1 MAVRVF
7 RRRFLRLAAGA
18 VALPAAW
25 RVAQAEAYPS
35 RPVRLIVGLAV
46 GTGADILARLVAQS
60 LAERLGQAFVVENR
74 SGAGGNIGVE
84 TVVNAAPD
92 GYTLLLVSTVNAVNA
107 SLHSD
112 LPFDI
117 RRDIAPVAAVNRVPN
132 VVIVNPSLPVTTI
145 PEFIAYAK
153 ANPGKINMGS
163 VGIGA
168 ASHMSGELFKMMAG
182 VNIVHVPYRGD
193 VMPGLLGGEVQVVF
207 AALSAVIGYIRAGQ
221 VRALAVT
228 TAKRSQALP
237 ELPTVAEF
245 VPGYEAST
253 WGGIGAPKN
262 TPVEIVNKLNADING
277 AAGDPQLKARLVDLG
292 SELIPMSPAGF
303 GDFIGSEI
311 EKWAKV
317 ATFANVKV
325 D

>member
-1 MAVRVF
+1 VRVF

-35 RPVRLIVGLAV
+35 RPVRLIVGLAA
-46 GTGADILARLVAQS
+46 GTGADILARLLAQS
-60 LAERLGQAFVVENR
+60 LSERLGQSFVVENR

-84 TVVNAAPD
+84 TVVKATPD

-163 VGIGA
+163 VGNGT
-168 ASHMSGELFKMMAG
+168 ASHMAGELFKMMAG
-182 VNIVHVPYRGD
+182 VNMVHVPYRGD

-207 AALSAVIGYIRAGQ
+207 AALSAVIGYIRVGQ

-262 TPVEIVNKLNADING
+262 TPVEIVIKLNADING
-277 AAGDPQLKARLVDLG
+277 AAADPQLKARLVDLG

>member
-1 MAVRVF
+1 MALRVF

-25 RVAQAEAYPS
+25 RVARAEAYPS
-35 RPVRLIVGLAV
+35 RPVRLIVGLAA
-46 GTGADILARLVAQS
+46 GTGADILARLLAQS
-60 LAERLGQAFVVENR
+60 LSERLGQSFVVENR

-84 TVVNAAPD
+84 TVVNATPD
-92 GYTLLLVSTVNAVNA
+92 GYTLLLVSTVNAVNV

-163 VGIGA
+163 VGNGT
-168 ASHMSGELFKMMAG
+168 ASHMAGELFKMMAG
-182 VNIVHVPYRGD
+182 VNMVHVPYRGD
-193 VMPGLLGGEVQVVF
+193 VMPGLLGGEVQVAF

-277 AAGDPQLKARLVDLG
+277 AAGDSQLKARLVDLG

>member
-25 RVAQAEAYPS
+25 RIARAEAYPS
-35 RPVRLIVGLAV
+35 RPVRLIVGLAA

-60 LAERLGQAFVVENR
+60 LSERLGQSFVVENR

-84 TVVNAAPD
+84 TVVNAIPD

-163 VGIGA
+163 VGNGT

-182 VNIVHVPYRGD
+182 VNMVHVPYRGD

-228 TAKRSQALP
+228 TAKRSQALS

-245 VPGYEAST
+245 LPGYEAST

>member
-1 MAVRVF
+1 M
-7 RRRFLRLAAGA
+7 RF
-18 VALPAAW
+18 
-25 RVAQAEAYPS
+25 
-35 RPVRLIVGLAV
+35 IVGLAA
-46 GTGADILARLVAQS
+46 GTGADILARLLAQS
-60 LAERLGQAFVVENR
+60 LSERLGQSFVVENR

-84 TVVNAAPD
+84 TVVNATPD

-107 SLHSD
+107 SLHSN

-163 VGIGA
+163 VGNGI
-168 ASHMSGELFKMMAG
+168 ASHMAGELFKMMAG
-182 VNIVHVPYRGD
+182 VNMVHVPYRGD

-207 AALSAVIGYIRAGQ
+207 AALSAVIGYIRVGQ

>member
-1 MAVRVF
+1 MALRVF

-25 RVAQAEAYPS
+25 RVARAEAYPS
-35 RPVRLIVGLAV
+35 RPVRLIVGLAA
-46 GTGADILARLVAQS
+46 GTGADILARLLAQS
-60 LAERLGQAFVVENR
+60 LSERLGQSFVVENR

-92 GYTLLLVSTVNAVNA
+92 GYTLLLVSTVNAVNV

-132 VVIVNPSLPVTTI
+132 VVIVNPSLPGTTI

-153 ANPGKINMGS
+153 TNPGKINMGS
-163 VGIGA
+163 VGNGT
-168 ASHMSGELFKMMAG
+168 ASHMAGELFKMMAG
-182 VNIVHVPYRGD
+182 VNMVHVPYRGD
-193 VMPGLLGGEVQVVF
+193 VMPGLLGGEVQVAF
-207 AALSAVIGYIRAGQ
+207 AALSAVIGYIRASQ

-277 AAGDPQLKARLVDLG
+277 AAGDSPLKARLVDLG

>member
-1 MAVRVF
+1 MALRVL

-35 RPVRLIVGLAV
+35 RPVRFIVGLAA
-46 GTGADILARLVAQS
+46 GTGADILARLLAQS
-60 LAERLGQAFVVENR
+60 LSERLGQPFVVENR

-84 TVVNAAPD
+84 TVVNATPD

-163 VGIGA
+163 VGNGT
-168 ASHMSGELFKMMAG
+168 ASHMAGELFKMMAG
-182 VNIVHVPYRGD
+182 VNMVHVPYRGD